1 MLGEAGLPRAI
12 SINLSTMASKI
23 LLGETQQSS
32 IDFEPGQD
40 TPQTV
45 NRIPERVG
53 NDSER
58 I

>member
-1 MLGEAGLPRAI
+1 
-12 SINLSTMASKI
+12 MASEI
-23 LLGETQQSS
+23 LLGETQQSP

>member
-12 SINLSTMASKI
+12 SVSLLAVASES
-23 LLGETQQSS
+23 LLGEAQQPS

-53 NDSER
+53 NDSEM